1 MRDMLKALAERMAER
16 VLRAGGA
23 TVPRSMLP
31 AVLAGGFALALLAS
45 TVVTGIVSCAAAGA
59 GVA

>member
-1 MRDMLKALAERMAER
+1 MRDTVKALGERLAER

-45 TVVTGIVSCAAAGA
+45 TAATSVVSCVAAGA